1 MRKLNSDHE
10 SHNPYTPPACPPT
23 VVSVSHA
30 QAASV
35 SIPAMCGGALFPDFR
50 NVATVVGRGR
60 VWKSLELE
68 GVRGVA
74 VISHS
79 SPSVL
84 LLRGVPSAPRDSFR
98 SRRALPCPQPP
109 EL

>member
-1 MRKLNSDHE
+1 
-10 SHNPYTPPACPPT
+10 
-23 VVSVSHA
+23 
-30 QAASV
+30 
-35 SIPAMCGGALFPDFR
+35 MCGGALFPDFR

-98 SRRALPCPQPP
+98 SNIYAIYAKTYAKRCSIYKHL
-109 EL
+109 